1 METISIMQTTE
12 ETDGAQ
18 LKGIVQAA
26 LSQIDEIGRSMKQV
40 GMAVQVRV
48 PGTRRVRRQIPDPSG
63 MDMRTIFY
71 PRVTSVP
78 DSNRDGY
85 GRIFFSTRG

>member
-1 METISIMQTTE
+1 METISIMQTRE

-48 PGTRRVRRQIPDPSG
+48 PGTRRVRRQIPDHSG

>member
-48 PGTRRVRRQIPDPSG
+48 PGTRRVRRQIPDHSG